1 MTAHEQ
7 TQASCTGGSRNE
19 YSSADRLGSLQAR
32 SVVKKAGGT

>member
-7 TQASCTGGSRNE
+7 TQAPGTGGSRNE
-19 YSSADRLGSLQAR
+19 YSSADRLDSLQAR